1 MLIVDHHNPNPQRFN
16 VVVNGKTE
24 RANVPKT
31 VAESYVGG
39 LDEDSRKAAYI
50 VPITDDGKE
59 VLFG

>member
-24 RANVPKT
+24 KRNVPKSI
-31 VAESYVGG
+31 AESYVGG
-39 LDEDSRKAAYI
+39 LDEDTRKTAYI

-59 VLFG
+59 LLLG